1 MKKRVKRL
9 LVSVLALVL
18 AVTSVDLTVLQ
29 VQAAAEAKTYNFN
42 QLTEAGTVRETV
54 SAAGALSLTL
64 ATQYSEVR
72 FALPDEVDASKITD
86 IKLNVDTTNSLAI
99 KVYTTGWVES
109 SVTNY
114 WSASPKTITDDVRSA
129 GIVGIGIMNCTDP
142 EESRT
147 FNITSVT
154 IYTTDDTEGTE
165 YNFNQFKSRN
175 YIKTISDAGQLD
187 VTFNSNY
194 AEVKYALPADID
206 AATLQSIVLNK
217 VGDVNHLGYKL
228 YTNTNGWNSEAR
240 TVYWNDTLEISDA
253 ERAAGITGIGI
264 MLAVDTSADGWE
276 SNIPKSY
283 SFSGITFNV
292 DVPAVA
298 TEKYYTFKDMT
309 NSGGWGY
316 GTFLNSKG
324 GLYACYSSQ
333 YGEAKYDLP
342 AGIELATLE
351 KITLD
356 VTEGNASDMYL
367 KLYVDGTN
375 VQEGGGTSMEMK
387 AETVTALASATK
399 VTLGIQSNASAIAS
413 YKIDNVLIKA
423 VQEGG
428 AETEPDTADGATDK
442 VYTFN
447 DITDNGTGYGYTKEL
462 ATDGKL
468 SISYNGQY
476 QEARYDMPAAVDK
489 TSLQSIIVNVSGGTA
504 SDLAIKLMA
513 DGTNIQ
519 ESYSPVLVLSAES
532 AAKVAAA
539 TTVSVAIM
547 NNASGAADYVFD
559 GITFRGVH
567 IEEGAVDRYYTF
579 KDMTNSGGWGY
590 GTFLNSKGGLYAC
603 YSSQYGEAKY
613 DLPAGIELATLEKIA
628 LDVTE
633 GNASDMYLKLYV
645 DGTNVQEGGGTSM
658 EMKAETV
665 TALASATKVTLGIQS
680 NSSAIAGYKI
690 DNILI
695 TAKQE
700 GGAETEPD
708 TADSAVNKLYTFNDI
723 TDNGTGYGYTK
734 ELSAEGKLSI
744 SFNGQYQEA
753 KYDLPAAVDK
763 ANLQGFVVNVSEGT
777 ASNLAIKLIVDG
789 TAVQTVYTPV
799 MMLSAESAAA
809 VASATSVSIGIMN
822 NASDAADYVL
832 DGITFRGVHST
843 SGEGG
848 SEDEEPLEAQYTF
861 ADVKTDVATHNAS
874 ITVDTNG
881 VATIEFSA
889 NYGQVAFTFPEDLD
903 TSLISSLT
911 LVGED
916 VSGLALKVYADE
928 TFTSFDGE
936 TKVEYSSSMSINTA
950 ITGTLNYFVI
960 MNTSGDAKTY
970 KLAGFDTTVA
980 EAEVE
985 TYELTFNAGS
995 GENDLAFLSAS
1006 SDTASVLEGNAHVLT
1021 FTQYNG
1027 GYVKFK
1033 LPELINMEK
1042 CISLTVNVA
1051 DQVGPVNY
1059 YFYSGNTELGKKYYN
1074 PANADNKHVID
1085 FSPKLTGKMDT
1096 LGVQLGGD
1104 STPENAGIK
1113 ILSVTFVMEG
1123 TKPLDAPTD
1132 GVYTYNHFV
1141 EQIES
1146 DGATVE
1152 VNEESLV
1159 ASIDFAAEGDSVT
1172 LPVPDAIDVNHLVS
1186 VDRLAEGAEN
1196 VKLVLLDKDGNVID
1210 STTESSIEAKCNPE
1224 IAFVQLI
1231 ATAATS
1237 FELTGLKFNVDPNA
1251 FEAIVLN
1258 GYFSREDTSMW
1269 SAALWGTVDGTEGG
1283 ASTTITAATSDTAI
1297 GDDIYT
1303 YGVVSRRSSPYVCF
1317 AQDITD
1323 RVTPGKT
1330 YTYSFWAKLSED
1342 YEGAP
1347 ANQREIAFAPF
1358 YLDAN
1363 GVAQYGLVPEG
1374 TTIMSLEPGVWA
1386 KYSGKVTVPANATG
1400 FTIRIVEQGTN
1411 YGSGDC
1417 VLGSYAVAG
1426 VVMEE
1431 ATASSGTTTSN
1442 VFNPASQPI
1451 GYSVTYEVEDLVIE
1465 SSYGVEAEEYTDGVQ
1480 LNYTGNYGEA
1490 RFKLPRSLDM
1500 SKIVYIEVKMRDQ
1513 NTPIAVKLYKK
1524 GQTEWVSYYN
1534 HYEKTYK
1541 VIPYNVG
1548 EINAV
1553 GIMCLTLHDT
1563 AYAAVESITFHLT
1576 EEPAPLPVYNDIVLN
1591 GNFDIEDLA
1600 DEWKA
1605 SIWGDGVTITQKV
1618 SATPIY
1624 GNVYTYGSYSKRTSP
1639 YQCFAQDITDRVEEG
1654 ETYTFSFWARLSSDY
1669 AGAPANQR
1677 VVEFAP
1683 YTVDKDGN
1691 PDYNP
1696 RLEGTFK
1703 QTLEPGVWTKFEGT
1717 FKVYNANGI
1726 GQVIIRLLEQ
1736 GTNYGQGDCVM
1747 GGYDVTGVVMEKY
1760 IPEPPSIDEE
1770 VPDLWQ
1776 ALEEDFGE
1784 DFMTGT
1790 AVTLSEIEDIG
1801 VEMLVGKHFNAVTL
1815 GNELKP
1821 DALFGYSNGAHTKL
1835 QTISFKGQNMV
1846 VPTLDYSRAEEILDK
1861 LLEWNKA
1868 NPDNQ
1873 IKVKGHVLVWHAQ
1886 TPEWFFREGYIVKT
1900 KADGTPNYV
1909 SAEEMNL
1916 RLEWYTKTVLE
1927 HFLGEESPYKD
1938 LFYAWDVVNE
1948 AVGDGTGTYRTNKV
1962 SSSESPDA
1970 DTHGSN
1976 SSWWAVYQSNEYII
1990 NAFKYANMYAPAHIE
2005 LYYNDYNECDTSKVK
2020 GIVQLLT
2027 DVKNAEGTR
2036 IDGMGMQGHYN
2047 MFNPS
2052 IKGME
2057 AAIRAY
2063 AEVVDKVVFSELDLK
2078 ASGDIS
2084 SEDSLKKEYV
2094 TQAERY
2100 HDIYL
2105 LLLKLHKEG
2114 IDIGGITWW
2123 GTVDHYSWLQGSSN
2137 VGGGADGTMAHCP
2150 LLFDT
2155 NYKVK
2160 PAYWAFVDYTMVDP
2174 DWVPEEDTQEDAK
2187 DEQSQDKDDTVV
2199 EDTQTED
2206 SQAEDT
2212 STDGASE
2219 DEKAEDTVEKTDA
2232 SAKDKKEKKSNAL
2245 PIAVGGGV
2253 GVAAIAGGIFAFLKK
2268 RKK

>member
-1 MKKRVKRL
+1 MKRRIKQILTTL
-9 LVSVLALVL
+9 LAAVLV
-18 AVTSVDLTVLQ
+18 VTSVDLSTLR
-29 VQAAAEAKTYNFN
+29 VQAAEEAKTYNFN

-54 SAAGALSLTL
+54 SASGALELTL
-64 ATQYSEVR
+64 ATKYSEAKY
-72 FALPDEVDASKITD
+72 ALPAGVDASKITD

-109 SVTNY
+109 GVTNY
-114 WSASPKTITDDVRSA
+114 WSASPQTITDEIRSA

-147 FNITSVT
+147 FNVSSVT
-154 IYTTDDTEGTE
+154 IYTTEDTEGTE
-165 YNFNQFKSRN
+165 YNFNQFKSN
-175 YIKTISDAGQLD
+175 SYIKTISSAGQLD

-194 AEVKYALPADID
+194 AELKYALPAEID
-206 AATLQSIVLNK
+206 DTTLQSIVLNK

-228 YTNTNGWNSEAR
+228 YTDTNGWNSDAR

-264 MLAVDTSADGWE
+264 MLAVDTSSEGWE
-276 SNIPKSY
+276 SNVPKSY

-316 GTFLNSKG
+316 STFENSKGGLYACYSSQYGEAKYDLPAGIELATLEKITLDVTEGKASDMYLKLYVDGTNVQEGGGTSIEVSADTATALASATKVTLGIQSNASTVAGYKINNVLIKAVQENGTETAPDTADSAADKAYTFNDITDNGTGYGYTKEVSTEGKLSISFNGQYQEARYDLPAAVDKTSLQGLVVNVSGGTASDLAIKLMADGTVVQTVYSPVLMLSAESVAAVAAATSVSVAIMNNAAGAADYVFDSITFRGVHIEEGAVDRYYTFKDMTNSGGWGYSTFENSKG

-375 VQEGGGTSMEMK
+375 VQEGGGTSIEVS
-387 AETVTALASATK
+387 ADTATALASAT
-399 VTLGIQSNASAIAS
+399 T
-413 YKIDNVLIKA
+413 
-423 VQEGG
+423 
-428 AETEPDTADGATDK
+428 
-442 VYTFN
+442 
-447 DITDNGTGYGYTKEL
+447 
-462 ATDGKL
+462 
-468 SISYNGQY
+468 
-476 QEARYDMPAAVDK
+476 
-489 TSLQSIIVNVSGGTA
+489 
-504 SDLAIKLMA
+504 
-513 DGTNIQ
+513 
-519 ESYSPVLVLSAES
+519 
-532 AAKVAAA
+532 
-539 TTVSVAIM
+539 
-547 NNASGAADYVFD
+547 
-559 GITFRGVH
+559 
-567 IEEGAVDRYYTF
+567 
-579 KDMTNSGGWGY
+579 
-590 GTFLNSKGGLYAC
+590 
-603 YSSQYGEAKY
+603 
-613 DLPAGIELATLEKIA
+613 
-628 LDVTE
+628 
-633 GNASDMYLKLYV
+633 
-645 DGTNVQEGGGTSM
+645 
-658 EMKAETV
+658 
-665 TALASATKVTLGIQS
+665 VTLGIQS
-680 NSSAIAGYKI
+680 NSSAVAGYKI
-690 DNILI
+690 NNILI
-695 TAKQE
+695 TAKQT
-700 GGAETEPD
+700 GGAETAPD
-708 TADSAVNKLYTFNDI
+708 TADGATDKAYTFNDI

-734 ELSAEGKLSI
+734 ELSTEGKLSI

-753 KYDLPAAVDK
+753 RYDLPAAVDK
-763 ANLQGFVVNVSEGT
+763 TSLQGLVVNVSGGT
-777 ASNLAIKLIVDG
+777 ASNLAIKLMADG
-789 TAVQTVYTPV
+789 TVVQTVYSPV
-799 MMLSAESAAA
+799 LMLSAESAAA
-809 VASATSVSIGIMN
+809 VAAASSVSVAIMN
-822 NASDAADYVL
+822 NAAEAADYVF
-832 DGITFRGVHST
+832 DSITFRGVHST
-843 SGEGG
+843 TGEGG
-848 SEDEEPLEAQYTF
+848 GEGGEPLEAQYTF
-861 ADVKTDVATHNAS
+861 ADVKTDVAAYNAS
-874 ITVDTNG
+874 VTVDANG
-881 VATIEFSA
+881 VATIDFSA
-889 NYGQVAFTFPEDLD
+889 NYGQIAFTFPADLD
-903 TSLISSLT
+903 TSLITSLT

-928 TFTSFDGE
+928 TFTDFDGQE
-936 TKVEYSSSMSINTA
+936 KVEYSSTMSINTSL
-950 ITGTLNYFVI
+950 TGTLNYFVI

-985 TYELTFNAGS
+985 TYELTYNAGS
-995 GENDLAFLSAS
+995 GENDLVFLSTVGSA
-1006 SDTASVLEGNAHVLT
+1006 TQVLEGNAHSLT
-1021 FTQYNG
+1021 FAIYNSDE
-1027 GYVKFK
+1027 VKFTI
-1033 LPELINMEK
+1033 PELINMEK
-1042 CISLTVNVA
+1042 CVSITVKVA
-1051 DQVGPVNY
+1051 DQVGPMNY
-1059 YFYSGNTELGKKYYN
+1059 YFYSGSTKLGQKYYN
-1074 PANADNKHVID
+1074 PENADNQHVLE
-1085 FSPKLTGKMDT
+1085 FNPKLTGKMDT
-1096 LGVQLGGD
+1096 LGVQLGGNEA
-1104 STPENAGIK
+1104 TEGAKIK

-1123 TKPLDAPTD
+1123 KKPVEAPTD
-1132 GVYTYNHFV
+1132 GIYTYAHFTEPEV
-1141 EQIES
+1141 SE
-1146 DGATVE
+1146 GTTVE
-1152 VNEESLV
+1152 VEEETYV
-1159 ASIDFAAEGDSVT
+1159 ASIDFAAAGDSVT

-1186 VDRLAEGAEN
+1186 INMLAEGAEN
-1196 VKLVLLDKDGNVID
+1196 VKIVLLDKNGKEID
-1210 STTESSIEAKCNPE
+1210 SATASSIETKCNPE
-1224 IAFVQLI
+1224 IAFVQLV
-1231 ATAATS
+1231 ATDATS
-1237 FELTGLKFNVDPNA
+1237 FELTGIEFVVDENA

-1269 SAALWGTVDGTEGG
+1269 SAALWGTVDGTEEG
-1283 ASTTITAATSDTAI
+1283 ASTTITTATSDTPI

-1303 YGVVSRRSSPYVCF
+1303 YGVLSRRSSPYVCF
-1317 AQDITD
+1317 AQDITE

-1342 YEGAP
+1342 YVGAP
-1347 ANQREIAFAPF
+1347 ANQREISFAPY
-1358 YLDAN
+1358 YLDAD
-1363 GVAQYGLVPEG
+1363 GIAQYGLVPEG

-1386 KYSGKVTVPANATG
+1386 KFTGKVTVPANATG
-1400 FTIRIVEQGTN
+1400 FIIRIVEQGTN

-1431 ATASSGTTTSN
+1431 AAASSGTTTSN
-1442 VFNPASQPI
+1442 VFNPASQEI
-1451 GYSVTYEVEDLVIE
+1451 KYSVTYEAEELVIE
-1465 SSYGVEAEEYTDGVQ
+1465 SSYGVEATEENDSVQ
-1480 LNYTGNYGEA
+1480 LKYNGNYGEA

-1500 SKIVYIEVKMRDQ
+1500 SKIVYIEVNVKDQ

-1524 GQTEWVSYYN
+1524 GQNEWVSYYN
-1534 HYEKTYK
+1534 QYQKTYK

-1548 EINAV
+1548 DINAF
-1553 GIMCLTLHDT
+1553 GIMCLTLFDG
-1563 AYAAVESITFHLT
+1563 AYANVDSITFHLT

-1618 SATPIY
+1618 SNKPIY
-1624 GNVYTYGSYSKRTSP
+1624 GNVYTYGSYSRRTSP
-1639 YQCFAQDITDRVEEG
+1639 YQCFAQDITDRVEAG

-1696 RLEGTFK
+1696 KLEGTFK

-1770 VPDLWQ
+1770 VPDLWKS
-1776 ALEEDFGE
+1776 LEEDFGD

-1801 VEMLVGKHFNAVTL
+1801 VEMLIGKHFNAVTI

-1821 DALFGYSNGAHTKL
+1821 DALFGYSNGSHTKL
-1835 QTISFKGQNMV
+1835 QTITFNGQSLV
-1846 VPTLDYSRAEEILDK
+1846 VPTLDYSRAEEVLDEILK
-1861 LLEWNKA
+1861 WNAA

-1909 SAEEMNL
+1909 SPEEMNL

-1927 HFLGEESPYKD
+1927 HFLGESSPYKD

-1962 SSSESPDA
+1962 SSSETPDA

-2005 LYYNDYNECDTSKVK
+2005 LYYNDYNECDNSKVK

-2027 DVKNAEGTR
+2027 DVKAAEGTR

-2052 IKGME
+2052 TKGIE

-2063 AEVVDKVVFSELDLK
+2063 TAVVDKVVFSELDLK

-2084 SEDSLKKEYV
+2084 SETGLKSEYL

-2100 HDIYL
+2100 HDIYQ

-2114 IDIGGITWW
+2114 INIGGITWW
-2123 GTVDHYSWLQGSSN
+2123 GTVDHHSWLQSSSN
-2137 VGGGADGTMAHCP
+2137 VGGGADGTMTHCP

-2174 DWVPEEDTQEDAK
+2174 DWVPEEEETKDETKEDGK
-2187 DEQSQDKDDTVV
+2187 DEQPVEKDEPAV
-2199 EDTQTED
+2199 EDTKTED
-2206 SQAEDT
+2206 SATADDSKED
-2212 STDGASE
+2212 A
-2219 DEKAEDTVEKTDA
+2219 EKTDGP
-2232 SAKDKKEKKSNAL
+2232 AKDKKEEKSNAL

-2253 GVAAIAGGIFAFLKK
+2253 GVLAIAGGIFAFLKK